1 MSGMIYDG
9 YDFGHI
15 LRIDGIHRPVMPD
28 VDVKSDDL
36 SGDGARLGGVRLEAA
51 EIEVDV
57 RLYRPFEEVGTRE
70 GFERARRLLQRRL
83 LRRSPCKLVLPDA
96 PDMYNLAVLEG
107 STELERIAWNGTGT
121 LSFYCA
127 DPRGYGAVRRRSSQG
142 GTSALRVNV
151 GGSYPTAPI
160 IKVTAGTANLT
171 VMNDGATMRVLG
183 DEMVTEPVVIDNLQ
197 HACTVGDDTVML
209 DALDDYAEWSPGVHT
224 LQCDYPF
231 EVEWREMWL

>member
-1 MSGMIYDG
+1 
-9 YDFGHI
+9 
-15 LRIDGIHRPVMPD
+15 
-28 VDVKSDDL
+28 
-36 SGDGARLGGVRLEAA
+36 
-51 EIEVDV
+51 
-57 RLYRPFEEVGTRE
+57 
-70 GFERARRLLQRRL
+70 
-83 LRRSPCKLVLPDA
+83 
-96 PDMYNLAVLEG
+96 MYNLAVLEG

-121 LSFYCA
+121 LNFYCA

-183 DEMVTEPVVIDNLQ
+183 DETVTEPVVIDNLQ